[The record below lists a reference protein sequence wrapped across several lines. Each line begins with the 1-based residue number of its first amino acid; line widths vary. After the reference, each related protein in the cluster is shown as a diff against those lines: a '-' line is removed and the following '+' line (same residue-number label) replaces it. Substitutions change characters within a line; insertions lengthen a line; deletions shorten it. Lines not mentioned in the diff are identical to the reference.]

1 MDGTRVGILRDL
13 LLWCRDEHAPC
24 VFWLDGMAGTGKSAI
39 ARTFSRSL
47 RKENLLGGSFFCS
60 RGSAVRE
67 DTKRIIPTLAASLA
81 RRDSGYRD
89 ALSHA
94 LDDNKDLTVHSNLDE
109 QLEQFLNTPLRK
121 ARGQMQGGLVLV
133 IDALDEC
140 ANEDLMREL
149 LGRLLALDTPLPV
162 KLFLTSRPEP
172 HIRNEF
178 GRSNSNTS
186 RVFRLH
192 HIEDHI
198 VQADIRLY
206 FTNRMEEIRK
216 TRPELTAEPWPS
228 SFDIEK
234 LTSLADALFIYA
246 FTAAEYI
253 RENPRS
259 RLKALTALVPA
270 VGLPFHNPL
279 DALYSHILSS
289 ATNPVRFESSEVDVL
304 KRILAVILAVRKP
317 LTMSSLAC
325 LLDFSTTELR
335 TTLNRLH
342 AVIRVPPEN
351 DNGTLATFHASFRDF
366 LTDLSRGQAH
376 TLALS
381 DGHTELAERCI
392 TRMSDDLHFNL
403 AQCTTSYLPNVEQ
416 QLSAIPVALL
426 YSCLDF
432 PYHLSSATDS
442 KIPSLLVRL
451 HDVFLDKFMF
461 WLEVLSASGKVD
473 QASIIL
479 SRLTS
484 DRKLVRLFL
493 VLKDEITLNVNVLL

>member
-1 MDGTRVGILRDL
+1 MEGTRVRILRDL
-13 LLWCRDEHAPC
+13 DLWCRDERAPSI
-24 VFWLDGMAGTGKSAI
+24 FWLDGMAGTGKSAI
-39 ARTFSRSL
+39 ARTFSQSL

-60 RGSAVRE
+60 RGSAARG

-89 ALSHA
+89 ALLHT

-109 QLEQFLNTPLRK
+109 QLEQSPKTPLRK
-121 ARGQMQGGLVLV
+121 ARGQRQGGLVIV

-140 ANEDLMREL
+140 ANEDLVREL
-149 LGRLLALDTPLPV
+149 LRRLLASDTPFPV

-172 HIRNEF
+172 YIRDEF

-186 RVFRLH
+186 HVFQLH

-228 SFDIEK
+228 SSDITK
-234 LTSLADALFIYA
+234 LTSLAGTLFVYA

-253 RENPRS
+253 REKPRS
-259 RLKALTALVPA
+259 RLKVLTALVPA
-270 VGLPFHNPL
+270 IGLPFHYHL

-289 ATNPVRFESSEVDVL
+289 ATNPEILESSEVDVL

-317 LTMSSLAC
+317 LTVSSLAC

-335 TTLNRLH
+335 ETLNRLH
-342 AVIRVPPEN
+342 AVIRVPPPGN
-351 DNGTLATFHASFRDF
+351 DNGTLETFHASFRDF
-366 LTDLSRGQAH
+366 LTDLNRGQAH
-376 TLALS
+376 TLSLS
-381 DGHTELAERCI
+381 EGHTELAGRCI
-392 TRMSDDLHFNL
+392 TRMSDDLHFNM
-403 AQCTTSYLPNVEQ
+403 AQCPTSYLPNVTQ
-416 QLSAIPVALL
+416 QLSAISAALL
-426 YSCLDF
+426 YACLNF
-432 PYHLSSATDS
+432 SYHLLSATDS
-442 KIPSLLVRL
+442 KITSLLVRL
-451 HDVFLDKFMF
+451 YDVFRDKFLF
-461 WLEVLSASGKVD
+461 WLDVLSASGKVD

-479 SRLTS
+479 LTLAS

-493 VLKDEITLNVNVLL
+493 V